1 MLGKL
6 LKFDLKHGLKIF
18 LLLHGILIIISL
30 LGRFLFL
37 DQLNFN
43 EPDAALVSSVALFAS
58 AIIFLFAA
66 VCFCTWLLIAF
77 RFYRNLFTGEG
88 YLTWTLPA
96 SSVQHLW
103 SKILSGSILLLL
115 DCIIE
120 SACTLLLVTG
130 SNVTEAYSMI
140 ASDVNS
146 ELGMSLSTFALIL
159 FVIMLVSGPV
169 SVIQTYF
176 CIVIGQLFPAH
187 RVLGAVAAYFISSFV
202 IQILS
207 FGLQIGTGLFPEYVL
222 IGQTST
228 SDQVGT
234 YLFTIMGYSTV
245 MMIVIAVLQYLVI
258 HYIMKKKI
266 NLL

>member
-1 MLGKL
+1 MLGNL
-6 LKFDLKHGLKIF
+6 LKFDLKYGMKVF
-18 LLLHGILIIISL
+18 LLLHGILIILSL

-37 DQLNFN
+37 DQLSFID
-43 EPDAALVSSVALFAS
+43 PDAALVSNIALFVS
-58 AIIFLFAA
+58 AMVFLLMA
-66 VCFCTWLLIAF
+66 VCFCTWLIIAF

-103 SKILSGSILLLL
+103 SKIISGSILYLL
-115 DCIIE
+115 DCIIVGG
-120 SACTLLLVTG
+120 CVLLLVTG
-130 SNVTEAYSMI
+130 SNVTEAYSVI
-140 ASDVNS
+140 APEVNS
-146 ELGMSLSTFALIL
+146 ELGMTLSTFALFL
-159 FVIMLVSGPV
+159 FIIMLISGPV

-187 RVLGAVAAYFISSFV
+187 RVLGAIAAYFISSFT

-207 FGLQIGTGLFPEYVL
+207 FGLQIGTGLFPEYIL
-222 IGQTST
+222 IGQTGA

-234 YLFTIMGYSTV
+234 YLFMMMGYSTV
-245 MMIVIAVLQYLVI
+245 MMIVIAVLEYIVI